1 MLGSVSSFAYQ
12 GTNCHAILA
21 AACRMP
27 LARPQP
33 WVWQRT
39 SLWFQITSHPLLQQ
53 ARWGSRMMAPAV
65 SAAAS
70 VQVQCS
76 LGQPALAYLMDHSVQ
91 GRVAAPNSLLLE
103 LAAAAGQL
111 LSPHDQTHS
120 SVAVTAAAFQQP
132 LLLATPSQG
141 IVECSVQLG
150 SGAVRLS
157 SPAEP
162 GRAAAAVHATAQL
175 QTIEAANQQADQQRR
190 SSAAAAGTFAAQCS
204 VPSSTSAL
212 LGSRTSAGL
221 SSIGTGGSSSAA
233 FAAILTD
240 QHHHTGYWI
249 HPAVADASLHLA
261 AALRA
266 QAAGSVTAPRV
277 SAAVGVYAPLQ
288 HLAACV
294 AHAAAVAGLGSQ
306 TSSHGLSSG
315 CSQLLTIIDH
325 LFKTM
330 AAVEGLGAAAVTAF
344 PVASA
349 SDQPPSF
356 QLGLRAT
363 STAAALAINPS
374 AIRERLAEV
383 VASVLGRSD
392 VPADQPLMEAGLDSI
407 GEGGRAAAFVDAVSS
422 ALRGILLCCVGLISL
437 VTPQTK
443 CLLCKSC
450 RRLCGAAERHQCSV
464 WYRAACHY
472 YFRLPQH

>member
-21 AACRMP
+21 AACRVP

-33 WVWQRT
+33 WVWQR
-39 SLWFQITSHPLLQQ
+39 SRLWFQATSHPLLQQ
-53 ARWGSRMMAPAV
+53 ARWGTGLMMSAV
-65 SAAAS
+65 AAAAAGS

-76 LGQPALAYLMDHSVQ
+76 LGQPALAYLRDHSMQ

-111 LSPHDQTHS
+111 LGSQDHAHS

-157 SPAEP
+157 SPAER
-162 GRAAAAVHATAQL
+162 GRAAAAVHATARL
-175 QTIEAANQQADQQRR
+175 QTTEAADESADEQP
-190 SSAAAAGTFAAQCS
+190 AAANTCAARHPCAA
-204 VPSSTSAL
+204 AL
-212 LGSRTSAGL
+212 LGS
-221 SSIGTGGSSSAA
+221 IGMGGSSSAA

-240 QHHHTGYWI
+240 QHRHTGYWI

-266 QAAGSVTAPRV
+266 QAAGSIMAPLV

-288 HLAACV
+288 HLAAPV
-294 AHAAAVAGLGSQ
+294 AHAAAGAGLGSH
-306 TSSHGLSSG
+306 TGSHGLSSG

-330 AAVEGLGAAAVTAF
+330 AAVESLGAAAVTAL

-383 VASVLGRSD
+383 VAGVLGRSD

-464 WYRAACHY
+464 SYRAACHY